1 MTTEE
6 KTLPHRGAGWRHD
19 LPPHDA
25 IPSPRE
31 VYSAA
36 IVQITRAGRIF
47 IEFPRSSIS
56 VRGIS
61 FFGGLMIFAYLIGFI
76 IPDLFE
82 ALLNYRQTRL
92 DITFIGLAI
101 VMLSTWAF
109 FPLFRIDLRL
119 PRNEPIRFNRARQ
132 KVYFYQYRFDR
143 LYPFGNKGWGVK
155 PVAYDWADLTAEVY
169 KVYAPMGYG
178 GLIEN
183 VMISVRKPGTDEV
196 IDRLFLCDNI
206 EQGKQYWALAR
217 LYMQSGYDAIPD
229 VMRPVQG
236 QKIGNGLNPMNYLAP
251 KAQWPTEIDI
261 ESRSAPAID
270 EVF

>member
-1 MTTEE
+1 MTE
-6 KTLPHRGAGWRHD
+6 KRKILPSRETGWKYD
-19 LPPHDA
+19 LPPYDA
-25 IPSPRE
+25 RPMPRE
-31 VYSAA
+31 VTSAYGFK
-36 IVQITRAGRIF
+36 INRAERIF
-47 IEFPRSSIS
+47 IEIPRSSVS

-61 FFGGLMIFAYLIGFI
+61 FFGGLILLAYIVNVLV
-76 IPDLFE
+76 PDLFGSI
-82 ALLNYRQTRL
+82 AHDWRSGL
-92 DITFIGLAI
+92 DITI
-101 VMLSTWAF
+101 VGFVILISSIWAF
-109 FPLFRIDLRL
+109 YPLFRLDLRL
-119 PRNEPIRFNRARQ
+119 PRDEPIRFNRARQ

-143 LYPFGNKGWGVK
+143 LYPFGSKGWGVK

-229 VMRPVQG
+229 AMRPVQG
-236 QKIGNGLNPMNYLAP
+236 QKAGNGLNPMNYLAP
-251 KAQWPTEIDI
+251 KVQWPTEIDI

>member
-1 MTTEE
+1 M
-6 KTLPHRGAGWRHD
+6 KFFAHRDFGWKYD
-19 LPPHDA
+19 LPTSEE
-25 IPSPRE
+25 IPEARDLTASSSALPSSIGRIHFEIPRKSIK
-31 VYSAA
+31 VRGVSVTGGAA
-36 IVQITRAGRIF
+36 IFLYLFLEVLPITLNSIARGWHSGIEVTIF
-47 IEFPRSSIS
+47 G
-56 VRGIS
+56 VV
-61 FFGGLMIFAYLIGFI
+61 I
-76 IPDLFE
+76 IC
-82 ALLNYRQTRL
+82 A
-92 DITFIGLAI
+92 A
-101 VMLSTWAF
+101 VWAF
-109 FPLFRIDLRL
+109 FPLLRMDLRL

-143 LYPFGNKGWGVK
+143 LYPFGSKGWGVK

-196 IDRLFLCDNI
+196 LDRLFLCDNI

-229 VMRPVQG
+229 AMRPVQG
-236 QKIGNGLNPMNYLAP
+236 QKVGNGLNPMNYLAP
-251 KAQWPTEIDI
+251 KVQWPTEIDI